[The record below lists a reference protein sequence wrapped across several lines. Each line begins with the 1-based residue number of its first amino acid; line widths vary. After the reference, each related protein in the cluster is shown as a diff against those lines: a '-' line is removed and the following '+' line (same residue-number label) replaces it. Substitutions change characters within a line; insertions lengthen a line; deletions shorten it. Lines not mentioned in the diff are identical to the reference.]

1 MIRRLLGI
9 LGRRTMMTFGLV
21 TFLVGALLATVN
33 MTSRYALKVYVDDQL
48 RRIPWDLAVYQQ
60 GAVGSDRSL
69 RTHIANTRGVT
80 RVETMAFLRA
90 RFPEGG
96 EVEAEV
102 DRKPFTTPWLCLLA
116 ASDPSILP
124 PALSFALEHGTASG
138 DDRGTKAS
146 ADGSAKASAE
156 RDTGQKR
163 GAVLSLVG
171 PEYAMGKAFLALQGA
186 RDFTLQV
193 HVQDQPR
200 FLFNTPINRV
210 VRLDRDELNRWLMD
224 QTGSVSYVPYI
235 GAILLMP
242 YEWDI
247 LTKFDQVATGFV
259 PSDIVGV
266 ADQDAGHIQMAEYAP
281 EVVYLARID
290 RASIVSGWDIPG
302 SLANVK
308 ALNARLHSNAQ
319 EAAPI
324 PKSALQ
330 EPVPGHSHEAGE
342 PPEDDSKFSGSVSFV
357 VDSTT
362 EVLLERMQG
371 IARLIGLVSLLV
383 SLPLL
388 WMAWVLAAN
397 LAGLLMLNE
406 RRTLGL
412 MRLRGISG
420 DLMGRTLLV
429 SIVGGGAGG
438 GLIGLA
444 AGSVLPLLVYE
455 RGRLPAGVLTE
466 PRQLMIFGVFLL
478 ISVVL
483 ALVVSRRLVKYAMTI
498 SPLEASRRVSG
509 SEAVQASMTFG
520 PVQQLALIVGGYV
533 LSGWIFD
540 FAISGAFAWFR
551 LVDRLLDFLGLPLF
565 LYGVATLMASKRER
579 IQHVMA
585 PVLKPIGGVLGTFAL
600 RHLSVKPHRTVAFLL
615 IVALMSSVS
624 LYPVITSR
632 SFEDKAIRGARVQLG
647 TDWQV
652 LFNGPDL
659 VDIDR
664 LSGTAS
670 SQLAALKP
678 EIAKLVTSLGGV
690 AGVKDA
696 TYMLEAVLPSFY
708 LPGYGLRGVPLYLLA
723 NADEYRTRVYSEAGV
738 GLSADFQTILS
749 RVNEQVA
756 VSPPVADFWRLA
768 PGSQV
773 LIGLDPER
781 RAVAS
786 HTAGLLAFL
795 PGLPPKSVS
804 DRQGYVQARVD
815 YLNYLFSS
823 NAYLA
828 TSADNPQLGALQVLI
843 PRIIVLLRTDGAV
856 EPVAFAK
863 AIAKAA
869 PFPPLEIHSLSQE
882 IGKVGSDMYI
892 SLALANMRI
901 YLVGGLA
908 LALIAIL
915 AVAMANYTEDRRT
928 LALLRIRGASPA
940 AMWRFV
946 VAMLLSPALVGL
958 ALGAGSSVLAGFG
971 LASYVWRLREI
982 RTVVQLLPTHLVV
995 APLTVWVALLLVVIL
1010 AVVASGFSW
1019 WVFRR
1024 SAHESMLGA

>member
-1 MIRRLLGI
+1 MIRRLLRI
-9 LGRRTMMTFGLV
+9 LGRRALLTFGLV

-33 MTSRYALKVYVDDQL
+33 ITSRYALKLYVDDQL

-60 GAVGSDRSL
+60 GAVGNDRSL
-69 RTHIANTRGVT
+69 PAHIANTRGVT
-80 RVETMAFLRA
+80 RVESMAFLRA

-96 EVEAEV
+96 EVEAQV

-124 PALSFALEHGTASG
+124 PGVGAAREPP
-138 DDRGTKAS
+138 RP
-146 ADGSAKASAE
+146 DGQPE
-156 RDTGQKR
+156 TKR

-200 FLFNTPINRV
+200 FLFNTPLSKV
-210 VRLDRDELNRWLMD
+210 VRLDRDELNRWLIE
-224 QTGSVSYVPYI
+224 QTGSVSYVPYV

-290 RASIVSGWDIPG
+290 RASLVSGWDIPG
-302 SLANVK
+302 SLANLK
-308 ALNARLHSNAQ
+308 ALNARLRSSAEEN
-319 EAAPI
+319 API

-342 PPEDDSKFSGSVSFV
+342 PPEDESKFSGSVSFV
-357 VDSTT
+357 LDSTT

-383 SLPLL
+383 ALPLL

-420 DLMGRTLLV
+420 DLMGRALLV
-429 SIVGGGAGG
+429 SIVTGGIAGG
-438 GLIGLA
+438 LLGLV

-455 RGRLPAGVLTE
+455 RGHLPAGVLTE
-466 PRQLMIFGVFLL
+466 PRQIAIFAGFLL

-509 SEAVQASMTFG
+509 SEAVQASLAFG
-520 PVQQLALIVGGYV
+520 PVQQLALLMGSYV
-533 LSGWIFD
+533 LFGWIFD
-540 FAISGAFAWFR
+540 FAISDTLTWFR

-565 LYGVATLMASKRER
+565 LYGVATLMASNRER

-585 PVLKPIGGVLGTFAL
+585 PVLRPIGGTLGKFAL
-600 RHLSVKPHRTVAFLL
+600 RHMSVKPHRTMAFLL

-632 SFEDKAIRGARVQLG
+632 SFEDKAIRGAQVQLG

-659 VDIDR
+659 VEIER
-664 LSGTAS
+664 LTGPAS
-670 SQLAALKP
+670 SQIAALKP
-678 EIAKLVTSLGGV
+678 EIGKLLTSLGRL

-696 TYMLEAVLPSFY
+696 TYMIETVLPGFY
-708 LPGYGLRGVPLYLLA
+708 LPGYGLRGVPMYLLGST
-723 NADEYRTRVYSEAGV
+723 DEYRTRVYSEPSV
-738 GLSADFQTILS
+738 GLSGEFQTVLAATADH
-749 RVNEQVA
+749 VA
-756 VSPPVADFWRLA
+756 VSPPVADFWRLE

-773 LIGLDPER
+773 LLGLDAER
-781 RAVAS
+781 RAVPS
-786 HTAGLLAFL
+786 KTSGILAFL

-828 TSADNPQLGALQVLI
+828 TDAGNPQVAPLQLLV
-843 PRIIVLLRTDGAV
+843 PRIIVLLRTDGRV
-856 EPVAFAK
+856 GDPVAFQK
-863 AIAKAA
+863 AIAKAS

-882 IGKVGSDMYI
+882 VGKVGSDMYI

-901 YLVGGLA
+901 YLLGGLV

-915 AVAMANYTEDRRT
+915 AIALANYSEDRRT
-928 LALLRIRGASPA
+928 LALLRIRGASPP

-958 ALGAGSSVLAGFG
+958 ALGALSSLLAGFG
-971 LASYVWRLREI
+971 LANYVWRLREI
-982 RTVVQLLPTHLVV
+982 RTVVQLLPTRLVV
-995 APLTVWVALLLVVIL
+995 APLTGWVVLLLIVIL
-1010 AVVASGFSW
+1010 VGVASAFSW
-1019 WVFRR
+1019 WVFRDT
-1024 SAHESMLGA
+1024 AHESMQGA

>member
-9 LGRRTMMTFGLV
+9 LGRRTFLTFGLV

-33 MTSRYALKVYVDDQL
+33 VTSRYALKLYVDDQL

-60 GAVGSDRSL
+60 GAVGNDRSL
-69 RTHIANTRGVT
+69 QTQITNTRGVT
-80 RVETMAFLRA
+80 RVESMAFLRA

-96 EVEAEV
+96 EVEAQV
-102 DRKPFTTPWLCLLA
+102 DRKPFTAPWLCLLA

-124 PALSFALEHGTASG
+124 PELSFALEHRSNTG
-138 DDRGTKAS
+138 DR
-146 ADGSAKASAE
+146 
-156 RDTGQKR
+156 KR

-200 FLFNTPINRV
+200 FLFNTPINKV

-290 RASIVSGWDIPG
+290 RASLVSGWDIPG

-308 ALNARLHSNAQ
+308 ALNARLHGRAEENP
-319 EAAPI
+319 PI

-330 EPVPGHSHEAGE
+330 EPAPGHSHEAGE
-342 PPEDDSKFSGSVSFV
+342 PPEDSKFSGSVSFV

-383 SLPLL
+383 ALPLL

-420 DLMGRTLLV
+420 DLMGRALLV
-429 SIVGGGAGG
+429 SIVGGGFAGG
-438 GLIGLA
+438 LLGLA

-455 RGRLPAGVLTE
+455 RGRLPAGVLSE
-466 PRQLMIFGVFLL
+466 PRQIGIFAAFLA

-509 SEAVQASMTFG
+509 SEAVQVSLTFG
-520 PVQQLALIVGGYV
+520 PVQQLALVVGGYV

-540 FAISGAFAWFR
+540 FAISDTFTWFR

-565 LYGVATLMASKRER
+565 LYGVATLMASRRER

-585 PVLKPIGGVLGTFAL
+585 PVLTPIGGVLGKFAL
-600 RHLSVKPHRTVAFLL
+600 RHMSVKPHRMVAFLL

-659 VDIDR
+659 VDVDR
-664 LSGTAS
+664 LSGTAA

-690 AGVKDA
+690 AGVEDA
-696 TYMLEAVLPSFY
+696 TYMIEAVLPSFY
-708 LPGYGLRGVPLYLLA
+708 LPGYGLRGVPLYLLG
-723 NADEYRTRVYSEAGV
+723 NTDEYGSRVYSEPAV

-749 RVNEQVA
+749 HLNDHVA
-756 VSPPVADFWRLA
+756 VSPPVADFWRLE
-768 PGSQV
+768 PGSQM
-773 LIGLDPER
+773 LLGLDPDR

-786 HTAGLLAFL
+786 KAAGILAFL

-828 TSADNPQLGALQVLI
+828 TSADNPQLGTLQILI
-843 PRIIVLLRTDGAV
+843 PRVIVLMRTDREV
-856 EPVAFAK
+856 DPVAFQQ

-901 YLVGGLA
+901 YLVGGLL

-915 AVAMANYTEDRRT
+915 AVAMANYREDRRT

-940 AMWRFV
+940 SMWRFV

-958 ALGAGSSVLAGFG
+958 ALGAVSSVLAGFG
-971 LASYVWRLREI
+971 LANYVWRLREI

-995 APLTVWVALLLVVIL
+995 APLTGWVALLLIVIL
-1010 AVVASGFSW
+1010 VGIASGFSW
-1019 WVFRR
+1019 WVFRHT
-1024 SAHESMLGA
+1024 AHESMQGA

>member
-9 LGRRTMMTFGLV
+9 LGRRTLLTFGLV

-33 MTSRYALKVYVDDQL
+33 ITSRYALKLYVDDQL
-48 RRIPWDLAVYQQ
+48 RRIPWDLAIYQQ
-60 GAVGSDRSL
+60 GAVGNDRSL
-69 RTHIANTRGVT
+69 PKHIASTRGVT
-80 RVETMAFLRA
+80 RVESLAFLRA

-96 EVEAEV
+96 EVEAQV

-124 PALSFALEHGTASG
+124 PELSFALEHESSRSPRA
-138 DDRGTKAS
+138 DDGRGP
-146 ADGSAKASAE
+146 
-156 RDTGQKR
+156 KR

-193 HVQDQPR
+193 HVHDQPR
-200 FLFNTPINRV
+200 FLFNTPINKV

-224 QTGSVSYVPYI
+224 QTGSVSYVPYV

-242 YEWDI
+242 YEWDV

-259 PSDIVGV
+259 PADVVGV
-266 ADQDAGHIQMAEYAP
+266 SDQDAGHIQMAEYAP

-290 RASIVSGWDIPG
+290 RASLVSGWDIPG
-302 SLANVK
+302 SLANVN
-308 ALNARLHSNAQ
+308 ALNARLHSDAQ
-319 EAAPI
+319 ENAPI
-324 PKSALQ
+324 PKSALE

-342 PPEDDSKFSGSVSFV
+342 PAEESKFSGSVSFV
-357 VDSTT
+357 IDSTT

-383 SLPLL
+383 ALPLL

-420 DLMGRTLLV
+420 DLMGRALLV
-429 SIVGGGAGG
+429 SIVAGG
-438 GLIGLA
+438 VAGGLLGLA
-444 AGSVLPLLVYE
+444 AGSVVPLVVYE
-455 RGRLPAGVLTE
+455 RGRLPLGVLTE
-466 PRQLMIFGVFLL
+466 PRQLAMFAAFLL

-483 ALVVSRRLVKYAMTI
+483 ALVVSRRLVTYAMTI
-498 SPLEASRRVSG
+498 SPLEASRRVAG

-520 PVQQLALIVGGYV
+520 PGQQLALTLGGYV
-533 LSGWIFD
+533 LFGWIFD
-540 FAISGAFAWFR
+540 FAISDAFVWFR
-551 LVDRLLDFLGLPLF
+551 LADRLLDFLGLPLF
-565 LYGVATLMASKRER
+565 LYGVASLMASKRER
-579 IQHVMA
+579 IQRIMA
-585 PVLKPIGGVLGTFAL
+585 PVLKPIGGTLGPFAL
-600 RHLSVKPHRTVAFLL
+600 RHMSAKPHRTVAFLL

-632 SFEDKAIRGARVQLG
+632 SFEDKAVRGARVQLG

-652 LFNGPDL
+652 LFNAPDL
-659 VDIDR
+659 VDVER
-664 LSGTAS
+664 LRGTAS

-678 EIAKLVTSLGGV
+678 EIQKLVASLGGV

-696 TYMLEAVLPSFY
+696 TFMIEAVLPSFY

-723 NADEYRTRVYSEAGV
+723 SADEYRSLVYSEPSV
-738 GLSADFQTILS
+738 GLSDDFHEILS
-749 RVNEQVA
+749 RAAGETA

-768 PGSQV
+768 RGSQM
-773 LIGLDPER
+773 LLGLDPDR
-781 RAVAS
+781 RAVS
-786 HTAGLLAFL
+786 TKTAGILAFL

-815 YLNYLFSS
+815 YLNYLFST

-828 TSADNPQLGALQVLI
+828 TSADNPAIATLQVLV
-843 PRIIVLLRTDGAV
+843 PRIIVLLRTDAAV
-856 EPVAFAK
+856 DAAAFEK
-863 AIAKAA
+863 AIVKAS
-869 PFPPLEIHSLSQE
+869 PFPPLEIHSLAQE

-901 YLVGGLA
+901 YLLGGLV

-915 AVAMANYTEDRRT
+915 AVAMANYSEDRRT
-928 LALLRIRGASPA
+928 LALLRIRGASPR

-958 ALGAGSSVLAGFG
+958 ALGALSSVLAGFG
-971 LASYVWRLREI
+971 LANYVWRLREI

-995 APLTVWVALLLVVIL
+995 APLTGWVVLLLIGIL
-1010 AVVASGFSW
+1010 VGVASGFSW
-1019 WVFRR
+1019 WVFRDT
-1024 SAHESMLGA
+1024 AHESVRAA

>member
-9 LGRRTMMTFGLV
+9 LGRRAALTFGLV

-33 MTSRYALKVYVDDQL
+33 ITSRYALKLYVDDQL
-48 RRIPWDLAVYQQ
+48 RRIPWDLAIYQQ
-60 GAVGSDRSL
+60 GAVGNDRSL
-69 RTHIANTRGVT
+69 SRHIANTRGVT
-80 RVETMAFLRA
+80 RVESLAFLRA

-96 EVEAEV
+96 EVEAQV

-124 PALSFALEHGTASG
+124 PELSLARRSSPESDASG
-138 DDRGTKAS
+138 G
-146 ADGSAKASAE
+146 GKASAE
-156 RDTGQKR
+156 R
-163 GAVLSLVG
+163 GAVLSLIG

-200 FLFNTPINRV
+200 FLFNTPLTKV

-242 YEWDI
+242 YEWDV
-247 LTKFDQVATGFV
+247 LTKFDQVATGLV

-290 RASIVSGWDIPG
+290 RSSLVSGWDIPG
-302 SLANVK
+302 SLANVQ
-308 ALNARLHSNAQ
+308 ALNRRLHSRAEEN
-319 EAAPI
+319 API
-324 PKSALQ
+324 PKGALQ
-330 EPVPGHSHEAGE
+330 EPAPGHSHEAGE

-383 SLPLL
+383 ALPLL
-388 WMAWVLAAN
+388 WMAWVLAGN

-420 DLMGRTLLV
+420 DLMARALLV
-429 SIVGGGAGG
+429 SIVGGGLAG

-444 AGSVLPLLVYE
+444 AGSVLPMLAYE
-455 RGRLPAGVLTE
+455 RGRLPPGVLTE
-466 PRQLMIFGVFLL
+466 PRQIGMFAAFLV

-498 SPLEASRRVSG
+498 SPLEASRRVAG
-509 SEAVQASMTFG
+509 SEAVEASMTFG
-520 PVQQLALIVGGYV
+520 PVQQLALLVGGYV
-533 LSGWIFD
+533 LFGWIFD
-540 FAISGAFAWFR
+540 FAVSDTFAWFR

-565 LYGVATLMASKRER
+565 LYGIATLMASKRER
-579 IQHVMA
+579 IQRVMA
-585 PVLKPIGGVLGTFAL
+585 PVLQPIGGVLGTFAL
-600 RHLSVKPHRTVAFLL
+600 RHISAKPHRMVAFLL

-624 LYPVITSR
+624 LYPAITSR
-632 SFEDKAIRGARVQLG
+632 SFEDKAIRGAQVQLG

-659 VDIDR
+659 VDVDR
-664 LSGTAS
+664 LSGTAA

-678 EIAKLVTSLGGV
+678 EIVKLVASLRRVG
-690 AGVKDA
+690 GVKDA
-696 TYMLEAVLPSFY
+696 TYMIEAVLPSFY
-708 LPGYGLRGVPLYLLA
+708 LPGYGLRGVPMYLLG
-723 NADEYRTRVYSEAGV
+723 NADEYRDRVYSEPSV
-738 GLSADFQTILS
+738 GLSAEFRTVVAAVKDQM
-749 RVNEQVA
+749 A
-756 VSPPVADFWRLA
+756 VSPPIADFWRLE
-768 PGSQV
+768 PGSPV
-773 LIGLDPER
+773 LLGLDPER

-786 HTAGLLAFL
+786 KAAGVLAFL

-828 TSADNPQLGALQVLI
+828 TSADNAQIGSLPILI
-843 PRIIVLLRTDGAV
+843 PRIIVLLRTDGLVDPAS
-856 EPVAFAK
+856 FQR
-863 AIAKAA
+863 AIAKAT
-869 PFPPLEIHSLSQE
+869 PFPPLEIHSLAQE
-882 IGKVGSDMYI
+882 VGKVGSDMYI

-901 YLVGGLA
+901 YLIGGLI

-915 AVAMANYTEDRRT
+915 AVAMANYSEDRRT
-928 LALLRIRGASPA
+928 LALLRIRGASPVS
-940 AMWRFV
+940 MWRFV
-946 VAMLLSPALVGL
+946 VATLLSPALVGL
-958 ALGAGSSVLAGFG
+958 ALGAGSAVLAGFG
-971 LASYVWRLREI
+971 LANYVWRLREI
-982 RTVVQLLPTHLVV
+982 RTVVQLLPTRLVV
-995 APLTVWVALLLVVIL
+995 APLTGWIALLLIVMLVG
-1010 AVVASGFSW
+1010 VASGFSW
-1019 WVFRR
+1019 WVFKDAARAGIR
-1024 SAHESMLGA
+1024 D

>member
-9 LGRRTMMTFGLV
+9 LGRRTMLTFGLV

-33 MTSRYALKVYVDDQL
+33 ITSRYALKVYVDDQL

-60 GAVGSDRSL
+60 GAVGNDRSL
-69 RTHIANTRGVT
+69 SSYIARTRGVT
-80 RVETMAFLRA
+80 RVESLAFLRA

-96 EVEAEV
+96 EVEAQV

-124 PALSFALEHGTASG
+124 PELSFALEHRSNTG
-138 DDRGTKAS
+138 DRT
-146 ADGSAKASAE
+146 
-156 RDTGQKR
+156 R

-200 FLFNTPINRV
+200 FLFSTPVNKV

-242 YEWDI
+242 YDWDI
-247 LTKFDQVATGFV
+247 VTKFDQVATGFV
-259 PSDIVGV
+259 PSGIVGV

-281 EVVYLARID
+281 EVVSLARID
-290 RASIVSGWDIPG
+290 RPSLVSGWDIPG

-308 ALNARLHSNAQ
+308 ALDARLRNRAQ
-319 EAAPI
+319 ENAPI
-324 PKSALQ
+324 PQGALH
-330 EPVPGHSHEAGE
+330 EPAPGHSHEAGE
-342 PPEDDSKFSGSVSFV
+342 PPDDDSKFSGSVSFV

-383 SLPLL
+383 ALPLL

-397 LAGLLMLNE
+397 LAGLLMLNQ

-420 DLMGRTLLV
+420 DLMGRALLW
-429 SIVGGGAGG
+429 SIACGGVAGG
-438 GLIGLA
+438 LLGLA

-455 RGRLPAGVLTE
+455 GGRLPARVLTE
-466 PRQLMIFGVFLL
+466 PRQLMMYAAFLL

-483 ALVVSRRLVKYAMTI
+483 ALVVSRRLVRYAMTI

-509 SEAVQASMTFG
+509 SEMLQASLTFG
-520 PVQQLALIVGGYV
+520 PAQQLALLVGSYV
-533 LSGWIFD
+533 LFGWIFD
-540 FAISGAFAWFR
+540 FAISGTFTWFR

-565 LYGVATLMASKRER
+565 LYGVATLMASNRGR

-585 PVLKPIGGVLGTFAL
+585 PVLKPIGGVLGRFAL
-600 RHLSVKPHRTVAFLL
+600 RHMSVKPHRTVAFLL

-678 EIAKLVTSLGGV
+678 EIAKLVASLRGV

-696 TYMLEAVLPSFY
+696 TYMIEAVLPSFY
-708 LPGYGLRGVPLYLLA
+708 LPGYGLRGVPLYLLE
-723 NADEYRTRVYSEAGV
+723 NADDYRDRVYSEPGV
-738 GLSADFQTILS
+738 GLTADFQTILS
-749 RVNEQVA
+749 HAHDQIA
-756 VSPPVADFWRLA
+756 VSPPVADFWRLRA
-768 PGSQV
+768 GSRI
-773 LIGLDPER
+773 LLGLDPDR

-786 HTAGLLAFL
+786 VAAGILAFL

-828 TSADNPQLGALQVLI
+828 TGADNPEIGALQVLM
-843 PRIIVLLRTDGAV
+843 PRIIVLLRADRTVD
-856 EPVAFAK
+856 PVVFER
-863 AIAKAA
+863 AIATAA

-901 YLVGGLA
+901 YLLGGLV

-915 AVAMANYTEDRRT
+915 AIAMANYSEDRRT
-928 LALLRIRGASPA
+928 LALLRIRGASPL

-958 ALGAGSSVLAGFG
+958 ALGAGSSLLAGFG
-971 LASYVWRLREI
+971 LANYVWRLREI
-982 RTVVQLLPTHLVV
+982 RTVVQLLPTRLVI
-995 APLTVWVALLLVVIL
+995 APLAGWVALLLIL
-1010 AVVASGFSW
+1010 ILVGVASGFSW
-1019 WVFRR
+1019 WVFRAT
-1024 SAHESMLGA
+1024 AHESMQGS

>member
-9 LGRRTMMTFGLV
+9 LGRRAILTFGLV

-33 MTSRYALKVYVDDQL
+33 ITSRYALKLYVEDQL
-48 RRIPWDLAVYQQ
+48 RRIPWDLAIYQQ
-60 GAVGSDRSL
+60 GAVGNDRSL
-69 RTHIANTRGVT
+69 SRHIAKTRGVT
-80 RVETMAFLRA
+80 RVESMAFLRA

-96 EVEAEV
+96 EVEAQV

-124 PALSFALEHGTASG
+124 PELSLALEH
-138 DDRGTKAS
+138 D
-146 ADGSAKASAE
+146 DGSARLSAE
-156 RDTGQKR
+156 RSARLKGSPYDSDQKPPARR
-163 GAVLSLVG
+163 GAVLSLIG

-200 FLFNTPINRV
+200 FLFNTPVNKV

-242 YEWDI
+242 YEWDV

-290 RASIVSGWDIPG
+290 RASLVSGWDIPG
-302 SLANVK
+302 SLANVQ
-308 ALNARLHSNAQ
+308 ALNRRLHSSAEEN
-319 EAAPI
+319 API
-324 PKSALQ
+324 PKGALQ

-383 SLPLL
+383 ALPLL
-388 WMAWVLAAN
+388 WMAWVLAGN

-412 MRLRGISG
+412 MRLRGIAG
-420 DLMGRTLLV
+420 DLMARALLV
-429 SIVGGGAGG
+429 SIVGGGLAGG
-438 GLIGLA
+438 LLGLA
-444 AGSVLPLLVYE
+444 AGSVLPLLAYE
-455 RGRLPAGVLTE
+455 RGHLPPGVLTE
-466 PRQLMIFGVFLL
+466 PRQLGMFAAFLL

-483 ALVVSRRLVKYAMTI
+483 ALIVSRRLVKYAMTI
-498 SPLEASRRVSG
+498 SPLEASRRVAG
-509 SEAVQASMTFG
+509 SEAVEASMTFG
-520 PVQQLALIVGGYV
+520 PVQQLALLVGGYV
-533 LSGWIFD
+533 LFGWIFD
-540 FAISGAFAWFR
+540 FAVSDTFAWFR
-551 LVDRLLDFLGLPLF
+551 LVDRLFDFLGLPLF
-565 LYGVATLMASKRER
+565 LYGIATLMASKRER
-579 IQHVMA
+579 IQRVMA
-585 PVLKPIGGVLGTFAL
+585 PVIEPIGGVLGKFAL
-600 RHLSVKPHRTVAFLL
+600 RHISVKPHRMVAFLL

-624 LYPVITSR
+624 LYPAITSR
-632 SFEDKAIRGARVQLG
+632 SFEDKAIRGAQVQLG

-652 LFNGPDL
+652 LYNGPDL
-659 VDIDR
+659 VDVDR

-678 EIAKLVTSLGGV
+678 EILKLVASLRGISGV
-690 AGVKDA
+690 RDA
-696 TYMLEAVLPSFY
+696 TYMIEAVLPSFY
-708 LPGYGLRGVPLYLLA
+708 LPGYGLRGVPMYLFG
-723 NADEYRTRVYSEAGV
+723 NTDEYRDRVYSEPSV
-738 GLSADFQTILS
+738 GLSAEFRTVVAAVKDRI
-749 RVNEQVA
+749 A
-756 VSPPVADFWRLA
+756 VSPPIADFWRLE
-768 PGSQV
+768 PGSQM
-773 LIGLDPER
+773 LLGLDPER
-781 RAVAS
+781 HAVAS
-786 HTAGLLAFL
+786 KAAGILAFL

-828 TSADNPQLGALQVLI
+828 TSADNAQIGSLPILI
-843 PRIIVLLRTDGAV
+843 PRIIVLLRTNGIVDPAS
-856 EPVAFAK
+856 FQR
-863 AIAKAA
+863 AITKAA
-869 PFPPLEIHSLSQE
+869 PFPPLEIHSLAQE
-882 IGKVGSDMYI
+882 VGKVGSDMYI

-901 YLVGGLA
+901 YLIGGLV

-915 AVAMANYTEDRRT
+915 AVAMANYSEDRRT

-940 AMWRFV
+940 SMWRFV
-946 VAMLLSPALVGL
+946 VATLLSPALVGL
-958 ALGAGSSVLAGFG
+958 GLGAGSAVLAGFG
-971 LASYVWRLREI
+971 LANYVWRLREI
-982 RTVVQLLPTHLVV
+982 RTVVQLLPTRLVV
-995 APLTVWVALLLVVIL
+995 APLTAWIALLLVVMLVGI
-1010 AVVASGFSW
+1010 ASGFSW
-1019 WVFRR
+1019 WVYRDT
-1024 SAHESMLGA
+1024 AHAGIRD

>member
-1 MIRRLLGI
+1 MIRRLLRI
-9 LGRRTMMTFGLV
+9 LGRRTMLTFGLV

-33 MTSRYALKVYVDDQL
+33 VTSRYALKLYVDDQL
-48 RRIPWDLAVYQQ
+48 RRIPWDLAIYQQ
-60 GAVGSDRSL
+60 GAVGNDRSL
-69 RTHIANTRGVT
+69 PAHIARTRGVT
-80 RVETMAFLRA
+80 RVESLAFLRA

-96 EVEAEV
+96 EVEAQV

-124 PALSFALEHGTASG
+124 PQLVGAVREPPLQGEPPLQPS
-138 DDRGTKAS
+138 
-146 ADGSAKASAE
+146 
-156 RDTGQKR
+156 R

-193 HVQDQPR
+193 HVHDQPR
-200 FLFNTPINRV
+200 FLFNTPINKV

-242 YEWDI
+242 YEWNI

-259 PSDIVGV
+259 PADIIGV
-266 ADQDAGHIQMAEYAP
+266 SDQDAGHIQMAEYAP

-290 RASIVSGWDIPG
+290 RASLVSGWDIAG

-308 ALNARLHSNAQ
+308 ALNARLHSHA
-319 EAAPI
+319 EANAPI
-324 PKSALQ
+324 PKSALV
-330 EPVPGHSHEAGE
+330 EPAPGHSHEAGE
-342 PPEDDSKFSGSVSFV
+342 PAEDSKFSGSVSFV

-371 IARLIGLVSLLV
+371 IARLIGVVSLLV
-383 SLPLL
+383 ALPLL
-388 WMAWVLAAN
+388 WMAWVLAGN
-397 LAGLLMLNE
+397 LAALLMLNE

-412 MRLRGISG
+412 MRLRGIAG
-420 DLMGRTLLV
+420 DLMGRALLV
-429 SIVGGGAGG
+429 SIVGGGVAGG
-438 GLIGLA
+438 LLGLL
-444 AGSVLPLLVYE
+444 AGSVGSLLAYE
-455 RGRLPAGVLTE
+455 RGHLPAGVLSE
-466 PRQLMIFGVFLL
+466 PRQLGIFAAFLV

-483 ALVVSRRLVKYAMTI
+483 ALVVSRRLVRYAMTI

-509 SEAVQASMTFG
+509 SEALQASAGFG
-520 PVQQLALIVGGYV
+520 PVQQLALVVGGYV
-533 LSGWIFD
+533 LFGWMFD
-540 FAISGAFAWFR
+540 FAISNTFAWFR
-551 LVDRLLDFLGLPLF
+551 MADRLLDFLGLPLF

-579 IQHVMA
+579 IQHVMT
-585 PVLKPIGGVLGTFAL
+585 PVLMPIGGVLGKFAL
-600 RHLSVKPHRTVAFLL
+600 RHMSVKPHRMVAFLL

-632 SFEDKAIRGARVQLG
+632 SFEDKAIRGAQVQLG

-659 VDIDR
+659 VEIDR
-664 LSGTAS
+664 LTGPAS

-678 EIAKLVTSLGGV
+678 ELAKLLASLRGV
-690 AGVKDA
+690 AGVRDA
-696 TYMLEAVLPSFY
+696 TYLIEAVLPSFY
-708 LPGYGLRGVPLYLLA
+708 LPGYGLRGVPLYLLGSS
-723 NADEYRTRVYSEAGV
+723 DEYRDRVYSEPSV
-738 GLSADFQTILS
+738 GLSDEFHTILARS
-749 RVNEQVA
+749 SDHVA
-756 VSPPVADFWRLA
+756 VSPPVADFWRLET
-768 PGSQV
+768 GSP
-773 LIGLDPER
+773 LLLGLDVER
-781 RAVAS
+781 RAVS
-786 HTAGLLAFL
+786 SKTGGVLAFL
-795 PGLPPKSVS
+795 PGLPPKSVT

-828 TSADNPQLGALQVLI
+828 TSADNPQLAPLQILI
-843 PRIIVLLRTDGAV
+843 PRIIVLLRTDSSVDPASF
-856 EPVAFAK
+856 PR
-863 AIAKAA
+863 AIAKAT

-901 YLVGGLA
+901 YLVGGLL

-915 AVAMANYTEDRRT
+915 AVAMANYSEDRRT
-928 LALLRIRGASPA
+928 LALLRIRGASPS

-958 ALGAGSSVLAGFG
+958 ALGVLSSVLAGFG
-971 LASYVWRLREI
+971 LANYVWRLREI
-982 RTVVQLLPTHLVV
+982 RTVVQLLPTRLVI
-995 APLTVWVALLLVVIL
+995 APLTGWVALAIVVIL
-1010 AVVASGFSW
+1010 VGAASAFSW
-1019 WVFRR
+1019 WVFRDT
-1024 SAHESMLGA
+1024 AHESMQGA